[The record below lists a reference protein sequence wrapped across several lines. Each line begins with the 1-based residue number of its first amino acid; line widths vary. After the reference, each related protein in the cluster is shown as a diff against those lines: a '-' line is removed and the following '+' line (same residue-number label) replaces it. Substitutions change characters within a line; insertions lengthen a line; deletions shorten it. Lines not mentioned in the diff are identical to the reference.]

1 MYLIVVLGVEQ
12 DTLILLLVVR
22 LLLVTKFFNNLI
34 LQWTKIDINKTI
46 NGGYNTQELWIFP
59 IALTEIPVCI
69 LSTIFNGSGVFIVSP
84 INATVSQTYFLVQ
97 NSYYTSSHKAT
108 SLFALCIGY

>member
-1 MYLIVVLGVEQ
+1 MV
-12 DTLILLLVVR
+12 
-22 LLLVTKFFNNLI
+22 FNNLI

-46 NGGYNTQELWIFP
+46 NGGYNIQELWTFP
-59 IALTEIPVCI
+59 ITLTEIPLCI
-69 LSTIFNGSGVFIVSP
+69 LSTILDGAGVFIVSP
-84 INATVSQTYFLVQ
+84 ISSTATQTYFLVQ